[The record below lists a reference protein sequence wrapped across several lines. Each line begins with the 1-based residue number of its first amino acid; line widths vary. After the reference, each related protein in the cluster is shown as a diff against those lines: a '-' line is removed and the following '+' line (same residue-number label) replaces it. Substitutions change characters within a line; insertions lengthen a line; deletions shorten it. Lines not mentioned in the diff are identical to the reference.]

1 MSNVLMYFVIGTVFS
16 FTMDALDRIFGRGDA
31 FSNGDRFKMI
41 GAWPLVWVLIVAQYV
56 KRKN

>member
-1 MSNVLMYFVIGTVFS
+1 MSNVLIYFVIGTVFS

-41 GAWPLVWVLIVAQYV
+41 AAWPLVWIFIVAGHV
-56 KRKN
+56 KRKK